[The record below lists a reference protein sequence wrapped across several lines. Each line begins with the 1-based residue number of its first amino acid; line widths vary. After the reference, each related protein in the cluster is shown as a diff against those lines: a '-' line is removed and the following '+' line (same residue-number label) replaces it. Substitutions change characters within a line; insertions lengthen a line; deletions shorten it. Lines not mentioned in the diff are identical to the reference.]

1 VVDVLVV
8 GAGRVG
14 RTVGLLL
21 ALRGYNVYYLDA
33 FEKVARAAAED
44 TLHAVACAGVEA
56 RVGWVREAV
65 DADIVI
71 VTASAKHGMLDTR
84 MRLLEQNLKILV
96 DVVDKVYPRAPKAW
110 YVIVSNPVDVLATV
124 FAKLTG
130 TERVISTGTYI
141 DSARF
146 RVWLARRFNKPLS
159 RVQGFVGGIHGEDLV
174 VFWSTVRVDGERV
187 RLGKREEQEL
197 MDYLTNV
204 PWEIVGAIGMT
215 SGGAGAMAAAIA
227 SMLASPTTA
236 LVAIAPYHEGA
247 CVGIP
252 ALLGSWS
259 VMPRE
264 DILEEGEKKEVG
276 ERRRKVAGTAEQAL
290 QQIQR

>member
-1 VVDVLVV
+1 MVV

>member
-1 VVDVLVV
+1 MVV

-236 LVAIAPYHEGA
+236 LVAIAPYHEEA

>member
-1 VVDVLVV
+1 MVV

-21 ALRGYNVYYLDA
+21 ALKGYNVYYLDA

-174 VFWSTVRVDGERV
+174 VFWSTVRVDGKRV

>member
-1 VVDVLVV
+1 LVV

-21 ALRGYNVYYLDA
+21 ALKGYNVYYLDA

-174 VFWSTVRVDGERV
+174 VFWSTVRVDGKRV